1 MPEVQVTMPP
11 LRFAQTVPAPSSALE
26 DAVAPTSQEPR
37 RGRLRAAL
45 VTLRPRQW
53 IKNVLVIAA
62 AGAAGALGHDD
73 VPLRVG
79 LAFAAFCMLAS
90 GIYAV
95 NDVRDVEEDR
105 LHPRKRFRPIAA
117 GELDPRAATW
127 LGVLLM
133 AAGIVLCFAVRPLL
147 ALVGGGYLALT
158 LSYTLLWRHLL
169 LLDIVAIAGGFV
181 LRAVAGGVAAPVT
194 LSRWFLLVV
203 TCAAVFVAAGKRQA
217 ELRRTEADAEAAV
230 AGGGVVS
237 AVAGGRRRVL
247 AGYSVGRLRLILAA
261 SAVATL
267 FAYCV
272 WAFELPAVHG
282 FPWRPLTIIPV
293 AACLLRYGML
303 LRAGDGEAPEEL
315 LLADRPLQ
323 VAGLA
328 WLVLFV
334 LGVNAAS

>member
-1 MPEVQVTMPP
+1 MPP
-11 LRFAQTVPAPSSALE
+11 LRFTQTAPAPSSALE
-26 DAVAPTSQEPR
+26 EGVVPAGREPR
-37 RGRLRAAL
+37 RGPLRAAL

-127 LGVLLM
+127 LGIGLM
-133 AAGIVLCFAVRPLL
+133 AAGIVLCLLIRPLL
-147 ALVGGGYLALT
+147 AVVGGGYVALT
-158 LSYTLLWRHLL
+158 LSYTLVWRHLL

-181 LRAVAGGVAAPVT
+181 PRAVAGGVAAPVT

-217 ELRRTEADAEAAV
+217 ELRRTEVEAKSTV
-230 AGGGVVS
+230 AGEGAAS

-247 AGYSVGRLRLILAA
+247 AGYNQARLRLILVA

-282 FPWRPLTIIPV
+282 FPWRPLTIVPV

-323 VAGLA
+323 IAGFA